1 MKSAGVVFALA
12 LWLALAPVA
21 QAGAPGEGAY
31 VVQAGDTVLKI
42 ARRFSVPASTLITLN
57 KLANPNRIRV
67 GQVLRIPAGLLGALP
82 PALIAAPQVRAKADL
97 LPPPS
102 GMLTVAGPGGIPIS
116 GSAAFI
122 ANMQAVMQWLASND
136 PAALQRVESFVTTI
150 TPSITPQLAWARMGN
165 GSCNVEM
172 LAGDVP
178 MIASVMYHEASH
190 CQQWAEQGLQPTA
203 AAEWYAY
210 SEQLDF
216 MRRHNFDPFF
226 ITVYELVRS
235 AYGSAPPAN

>member
-1 MKSAGVVFALA
+1 MKSGAVVFVLA

-21 QAGAPGEGAY
+21 QAGAPDYGAY
-31 VVQAGDTVLKI
+31 VVQVGDTVLKI
-42 ARRFSVPASTLITLN
+42 ARRFRVPASTLITLN
-57 KLANPNRIRV
+57 RLANPNRIHV
-67 GQVLRIPAGLLGALP
+67 GQVLRIPAGLLDVLSP
-82 PALIAAPQVRAKADL
+82 ELLAASQARAKADL
-97 LPPPS
+97 LAPPVS
-102 GMLTVAGPGGIPIS
+102 VITVAGPGGIPMS

-136 PAALQRVESFVTTI
+136 PAALERVQSYITTI
-150 TPSITPQLAWARMGN
+150 TPSITPQLAWARLNN

-190 CQQWAEQGLQPTA
+190 CQQWAELGMQPMV

-216 MRRHNFDPFF
+216 MRRHNFEPFL

-235 AYGSAPPAN
+235 AYGSAPPPN

>member
-1 MKSAGVVFALA
+1 MKRAAVVFALA

-21 QAGAPGEGAY
+21 QAGAPDQGAY
-31 VVQAGDTVLKI
+31 VVQLGDTVLKI
-42 ARRFSVPASTLITLN
+42 ARRFNVPASTLIALN

-67 GQVLRIPAGLLGALP
+67 GQVLRIPVGLLGALP
-82 PALIAAPQVRAKADL
+82 PALIAAPQIQPLAGL
-97 LPPPS
+97 LPS
-102 GMLTVAGPGGIPIS
+102 ALGTATAAGPGGLPIS
-116 GSAAFI
+116 GSPAFI
-122 ANMQAVMQWLASND
+122 ENMQAVMQWLAAND
-136 PAALQRVESFVTTI
+136 PAALQRVQAYVTTI
-150 TPSITPQLAWARMGN
+150 TPSLTPQLAWARLSN

-178 MIASVMYHEASH
+178 MIASVLYHEASH
-190 CQQWAEQGLQPTA
+190 CQQWAELGMQSTA

-216 MRRHNFDPFF
+216 MRRHNFDPFL

-235 AYGSAPPAN
+235 VYGSAPPAN